1 MKRAKKSKVDMLG
14 GVLLDMLEAEHYI
27 FDEELSSITG
37 IEFLLAAGIM
47 NPDMELCDLVEF
59 ARSNDQPFRMVFC
72 QLLANGNQESD
83 SLLTEVKNKFK
94 IECPELYDYLEDV
107 YGCNNEFSS
116 IEQANALFDED

>member
-14 GVLLDMLEAEHYI
+14 GVLLDILEAEQYK

-47 NPDMELCDLVEF
+47 NPDMDLCDLVEF

-83 SLLTEVKNKFK
+83 FLLTEVKNKFK

-107 YGCNNEFSS
+107 YGNEFECLSS
-116 IEQANALFDED
+116 VESEFCLDDE

>member
-47 NPDMELCDLVEF
+47 NPDMDLCDLVEF

-107 YGCNNEFSS
+107 YGNEFECLSS
-116 IEQANALFDED
+116 VEPESCLDDE